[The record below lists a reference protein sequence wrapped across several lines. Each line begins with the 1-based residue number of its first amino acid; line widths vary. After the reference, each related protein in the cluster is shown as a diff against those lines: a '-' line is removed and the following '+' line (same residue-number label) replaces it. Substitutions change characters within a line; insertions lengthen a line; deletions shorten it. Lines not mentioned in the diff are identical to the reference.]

1 MINERITD
9 EVANTVCKMGQG
21 ADCCRYLSMG
31 KDGWSCL
38 KLTELKPYLDARV
51 QSGTMNARSDNC
63 EGRLE

>member
-21 ADCCRYLSMG
+21 SECCRYLSMD

-38 KLTELKPYLDARV
+38 KHTELRRFIDKKVAEQTMKAR
-51 QSGTMNARSDNC
+51 GDNC